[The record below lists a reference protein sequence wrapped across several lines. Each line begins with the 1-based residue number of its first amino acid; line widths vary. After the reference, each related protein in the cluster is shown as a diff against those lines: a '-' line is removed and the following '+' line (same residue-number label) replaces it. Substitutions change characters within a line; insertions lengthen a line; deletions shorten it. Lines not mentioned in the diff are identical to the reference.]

1 MESRYEVKRLFI
13 ISLAVVVILVTTF
26 GVILVT
32 SLIPYFDVIGKMA
45 VAVVGMALLCLV
57 VLMLSFTKSRVSI
70 WHNRERLIIAGDV
83 VAYINQAGLI
93 ENLTAQNYAA
103 QIAPAPVTIKQIE
116 APKQQEQNTSSDE
129 DTVRDLIVRG
139 TALKSVAESTGWTY
153 YRVQKLY
160 TQMKESGEI

>member
-1 MESRYEVKRLFI
+1 MKQRMFI
-13 ISLAVVVILVTTF
+13 IGWSVIGILIT
-26 GVILVT
+26 GLCVIVIT
-32 SLIPYFDVIGKMA
+32 SLIPYYNIVGKMA
-45 VAVVGMALLCLV
+45 LVVVAMALLCLI
-57 VLMLSFTKSRVSI
+57 VLMFSFTKSRVSI

-103 QIAPAPVTIKQIE
+103 QIAPNVTVRQIAPP
-116 APKQQEQNTSSDE
+116 AQQVEQDTSSDE

-139 TALKSVAESTGWTY
+139 TALKSIAESTGWTY

-160 TQMKESGEI
+160 AQMKESNEI